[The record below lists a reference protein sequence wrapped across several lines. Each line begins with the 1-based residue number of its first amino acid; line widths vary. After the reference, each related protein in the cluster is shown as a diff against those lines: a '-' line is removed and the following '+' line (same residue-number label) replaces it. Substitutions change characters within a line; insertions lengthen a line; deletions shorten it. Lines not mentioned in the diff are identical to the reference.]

1 MFTNRTMAALFTIA
15 VASSSLLVSSG
26 LVGSVFAVMEKVT
39 TYSMVPIISVGQHK
53 SSSSMPQSANDVGGG
68 DSSDNTYPAV
78 LRKDESSLPMLQS
91 ANPDS
96 DSDWTTADT
105 NAVPAKYL
113 KSLSKCQSGAAAD
126 GDLTAAEVMD
136 CYHQVF

>member
-1 MFTNRTMAALFTIA
+1 MVALFTIA
-15 VASSSLLVSSG
+15 VGSSSLLVSSG

-39 TYSMVPIISVGQHK
+39 KYSMVPIISVGQHK
-53 SSSSMPQSANDVGGG
+53 SSSSMPQSTNDVGGG

-78 LRKDESSLPMLQS
+78 LRKDKSSSSMPQS

-105 NAVPAKYL
+105 NAIPAEDL
-113 KSLSKCQSGAAAD
+113 KSLSNCQSAAAAD

>member
-1 MFTNRTMAALFTIA
+1 MFNNRTMVAFFTIA
-15 VASSSLLVSSG
+15 VASSSLLVASG
-26 LVGSVFAVMEKVT
+26 FVGSVFAVMEKVT
-39 TYSMVPIISVGQHK
+39 KYSMVPIISVGQHK
-53 SSSSMPQSANDVGGG
+53 SSSSMPQSANDVGG

-78 LRKDESSLPMLQS
+78 LRKDKSSSSMPQS

-105 NAVPAKYL
+105 NAIPAEDL
-113 KSLSKCQSGAAAD
+113 KSLSNCQSAAAAD